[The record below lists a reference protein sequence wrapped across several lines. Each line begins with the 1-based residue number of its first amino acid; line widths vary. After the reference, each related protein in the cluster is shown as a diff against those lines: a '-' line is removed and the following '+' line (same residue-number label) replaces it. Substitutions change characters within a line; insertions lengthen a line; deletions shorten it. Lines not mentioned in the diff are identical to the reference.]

1 MVYPSMHPILEVNFT
16 PHIPSSDS
24 RRVQERPRLA
34 QTLLA
39 LAERLLQL
47 QPEEAAASNDEDLGL
62 RGWHSKWPENRE
74 FCHRLDHDLRQ
85 KWNQMKKEFHRVSP
99 RKLDKIKIHGG
110 WRNRKVGYWHTKNDD
125 FKELPQFGA
134 ARMKGPKAPRK

>member
-1 MVYPSMHPILEVNFT
+1 MVYPIMHPILEVNFT

-62 RGWHSKWPENRE
+62 RG
-74 FCHRLDHDLRQ
+74 
-85 KWNQMKKEFHRVSP
+85 
-99 RKLDKIKIHGG
+99 
-110 WRNRKVGYWHTKNDD
+110 
-125 FKELPQFGA
+125 
-134 ARMKGPKAPRK
+134 